1 MWRASAAPAEP
12 GGESQA
18 GGGCDHPR
26 GQRCD
31 RGLGGCLRFLGLPSE
46 EGLDAFG
53 GLGAVGT
60 SVEKRFV

>member
-1 MWRASAAPAEP
+1 M
-12 GGESQA
+12 
-18 GGGCDHPR
+18 
-26 GQRCD
+26 
-31 RGLGGCLRFLGLPSE
+31 RFLGLPSE